1 MGIIERNLDKV
12 DHTPYGADMAYDLL
26 ILGSGSFEED
36 YDLEDMRFTIGKYEI
51 LVEKNH
57 TSYDKDM
64 AEIRD
69 WLNEQKKPAE

>member
-1 MGIIERNLDKV
+1 
-12 DHTPYGADMAYDLL
+12 MAYDLL

-51 LVEKNH
+51 LVEENH

>member
-12 DHTPYGADMAYDLL
+12 VHTPYGADMAYDLL

-51 LVEKNH
+51 LVEENH